1 MKIKIIACEVM
12 KEEMESMEALSDVEI
27 EFVSMD
33 YHLYPKKLGKELQ
46 SIIDRSLDYSR
57 IILAFGL
64 CGGAANGLRANNCT
78 LTIPKVHDC
87 ISVFL
92 YKGKGCVCNFEK
104 EVGTFYLSCGWMITE
119 RSILSEHKR
128 IVSKYGEKKAFSV
141 LNRMYD
147 NYKKVL
153 FVKTGC
159 SLEDEIILQS
169 KEIAKLIDVKHE
181 IIEGKT
187 AFIEKIVKGPWDD
200 KNFIN
205 ITPFEVLKEEYFWA
219 KTK

>member
-92 YKGKGCVCNFEK
+92 YKGNGCVCDFEK